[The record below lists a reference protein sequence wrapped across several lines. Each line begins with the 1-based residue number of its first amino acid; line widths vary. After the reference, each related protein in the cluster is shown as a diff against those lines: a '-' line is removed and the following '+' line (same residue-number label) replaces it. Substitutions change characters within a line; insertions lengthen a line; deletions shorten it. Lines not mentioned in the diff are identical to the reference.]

1 MCIDWFQL
9 PPLKR
14 RFPEHCGRCCRV
26 FWEKKKIRL
35 WIFHLKSVCWSSCSS
50 GIAPLSGE
58 KGRWQLLSEKKKK
71 KQKTTN
77 IQAKRSSAAIQDR
90 NFEAH
95 VIIQVIKK
103 HGTYISQEI
112 MCSWRSWKRENAVG
126 WGSYQWGYRAFRAL
140 GPSSGTAWD
149 SRCAR
154 HNIPWAEL
162 RDSNPLLHRHGQKT
176 GPLPHRTH
184 MEITWTKDLTDQE
197 CDHLKT
203 IFSNHSKGRVIH
215 PQSRESLLPTEP
227 SGFNPTVRS
236 FLRRL
241 N

>member
-1 MCIDWFQL
+1 MYWLISTSSFKTKISRTLWKMLQSIL
-9 PPLKR
+9 
-14 RFPEHCGRCCRV
+14 G
-26 FWEKKKIRL
+26 EKKKNKALNISFEKCLLKFLLQWDRSSL
-35 WIFHLKSVCWSSCSS
+35 W
-50 GIAPLSGE
+50 GE
-58 KGRWQLLSEKKKK
+58 GQMAVAKWKKKK
-71 KQKTTN
+71 KQKNTN

-203 IFSNHSKGRVIH
+203 IFSNESKGRVIH

-227 SGFNPTVRS
+227 PGFNPTVRS